1 MGPALAG
8 KLEALADAHGAHA
21 QLFDLC
27 EAQGDWQRLLDHM
40 AASAAGELECQW
52 QGSNVDPFSLLGCH
66 RSLKSCYKTW
76 CGEMVLGPLSHRSVT
91 SEVAMV
97 ASADGCATRAQAH
110 GLRGQR
116 SLAVGAP
123 PRACLARLRSAC

>member
-40 AASAAGELECQW
+40 AASAAGELEW
-52 QGSNVDPFSLLGCH
+52 HYLVFMLHSTISRP
-66 RSLKSCYKTW
+66 
-76 CGEMVLGPLSHRSVT
+76 VT
-91 SEVAMV
+91 NP
-97 ASADGCATRAQAH
+97 CRTF
-110 GLRGQR
+110 
-116 SLAVGAP
+116 
-123 PRACLARLRSAC
+123 